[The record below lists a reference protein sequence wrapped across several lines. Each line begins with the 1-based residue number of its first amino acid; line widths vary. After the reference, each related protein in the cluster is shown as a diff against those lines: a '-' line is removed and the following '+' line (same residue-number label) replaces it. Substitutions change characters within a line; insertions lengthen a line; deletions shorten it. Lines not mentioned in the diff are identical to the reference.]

1 MSIIDRII
9 KLYKK
14 VVDNSFFELNK
25 SARPG
30 GIVFLG
36 DSITDFYRINE
47 FFHDSYI
54 INRGIG
60 GDTTDGVLKRMPESV
75 YDLSPSKVF
84 ILIGT
89 NDIGENKDEEHVIYN
104 IAQIIQKI
112 QDNCPDARIYLQ
124 SIYPVSKAKDKKIR
138 KVIVKKRNNE
148 IISRINVELEKLAQ
162 EKGIVYIDV
171 YSHLVDD
178 EGNLKLD
185 YTVEGLHLTVNGY
198 KVVSDILRPYVLEE
212 VQ

>member
-1 MSIIDRII
+1 M
-9 KLYKK
+9 
-14 VVDNSFFELNK
+14 NK

-178 EGNLKLD
+178 EGNLNLIIQW
-185 YTVEGLHLTVNGY
+185 
-198 KVVSDILRPYVLEE
+198 KVYI
-212 VQ
+212 

>member
-60 GDTTDGVLKRMPESV
+60 GDTTDGILNRMPESV
-75 YDLSPSKVF
+75 YALSPSKVF

-89 NDIGENKDEEHVIYN
+89 NDIGEKKSQEYIVCN
-104 IAQIIQKI
+104 IGKIIQKI
-112 QDNCPDARIYLQ
+112 QENCPDARIYLQ
-124 SIYPVSKAKDKKIR
+124 SIYPISKAKDKRIKR
-138 KVIVKKRNNE
+138 VIVKKRNNNK
-148 IISRINVELEKLAQ
+148 ILSINVELERLAQ
-162 EKGIVYIDV
+162 EKGVVYIDV
-171 YSHLVDD
+171 YSHLID
-178 EGNLKLD
+178 EVGNLKLE
-185 YTVEGLHLTVNGY
+185 YTVEGLHLNAKGY
-198 KVVSDILRPYVLEE
+198 KVVSDVLRPFVNNG
-212 VQ
+212 

>member
-60 GDTTDGVLKRMPESV
+60 GDTTDGILNRMPESV
-75 YDLSPSKVF
+75 YALSPSKVF

-89 NDIGENKDEEHVIYN
+89 NDIGEKKSQEYIVCN
-104 IAQIIQKI
+104 IGKIIQKI
-112 QDNCPDARIYLQ
+112 QENCPDARIYLQ
-124 SIYPVSKAKDKKIR
+124 SIYPISKAKDKRIKR
-138 KVIVKKRNNE
+138 VIVKKRTNNK
-148 IISRINVELEKLAQ
+148 ILSINVELERLAQ
-162 EKGIVYIDV
+162 EKGVVYIDV
-171 YSHLVDD
+171 YSHLID
-178 EGNLKLD
+178 EVGNLKLE
-185 YTVEGLHLTVNGY
+185 YTVEGLHLNAKGY
-198 KVVSDILRPYVLEE
+198 KVVSDVLRPFVNNG
-212 VQ
+212 

>member
-60 GDTTDGVLKRMPESV
+60 GDTTDGVLNRMPESV
-75 YDLSPSKVF
+75 YALSPSKVF
-84 ILIGT
+84 LLIGT
-89 NDIGENKDEEHVIYN
+89 NDIGEKKSQEYIVSN
-104 IAQIIQKI
+104 IGKIIQKI
-112 QDNCPDARIYLQ
+112 QENCPDARIYLQ
-124 SIYPVSKAKDKKIR
+124 SIYPISKAKDKRIKR
-138 KVIVKKRNNE
+138 VIVKKRTNNK
-148 IISRINVELEKLAQ
+148 ILSINAELEKRAK

-171 YSHLVDD
+171 YSHLID
-178 EGNLKLD
+178 EVGNLKLE
-185 YTVEGLHLTVNGY
+185 YTVEGLHLNAKGY
-198 KVVSDILRPYVLEE
+198 KVVSDVLRPFVNNG
-212 VQ
+212 

>member
-60 GDTTDGVLKRMPESV
+60 GDTTDGILNRMPESV
-75 YDLSPSKVF
+75 YALSPSKVF

-89 NDIGENKDEEHVIYN
+89 NDIGEKKSQEYIVCN
-104 IAQIIQKI
+104 IGKIIQKI
-112 QDNCPDARIYLQ
+112 QENCPDARIYLQ
-124 SIYPVSKAKDKKIR
+124 SIYPISKAKDKRIKR
-138 KVIVKKRNNE
+138 VIVKKRTNNK
-148 IISRINVELEKLAQ
+148 ILSINAELEKRAK

-171 YSHLVDD
+171 YSHLID
-178 EGNLKLD
+178 EVGNLKLE
-185 YTVEGLHLTVNGY
+185 YTVEGLHLNAKGY
-198 KVVSDILRPYVLEE
+198 KVVSDVLRPFVNNG
-212 VQ
+212 